1 MDVTLTVETGRPTGS
16 RPASRLR
23 AEGKVPG
30 VVYGLGSEPVPVV
43 VEWPELRRAL
53 TTEAGLNALI
63 SLTVDG
69 NTNLSVVKELQ
80 RHPVRRNVTHVDFML
95 IDRDAPLAVD
105 VPVSLVGTPTKLD
118 AMKGMVDQFLH
129 TLQVKAKPGE
139 IPTQLEVS
147 VDDLEL
153 GGQVKVGD
161 VVLPAGVTCDLDPE
175 LPVCQGS
182 PTRSTIILQ
191 QQMAKEAKGEEWS
204 EADEAEARA
213 HE

>member
-1 MDVTLTVETGRPTGS
+1 MDVSLTVESGRPTGS

-30 VVYGLGSEPVPVV
+30 VVYGLGSEPVSVV

-69 NTNLSVVKELQ
+69 STNLSVVKELQ

-95 IDRDAPLAVD
+95 IDRDAPLSVD
-105 VPVSLVGTPTKLD
+105 VPLSLVGTSSKLE
-118 AMKGMVDQFLH
+118 AMKGMVDQFLY

-139 IPTQLEVS
+139 IPTQIEVS
-147 VDDLEL
+147 VEDLEL
-153 GGQVKVGD
+153 GGQVKVGE
-161 VVLPAGVTCDLDPE
+161 VVLPDGVTCDLDPE

-182 PTRSTIILQ
+182 PTRSTIIMQ
-191 QQMAKEAKGEEWS
+191 QAAAREARGEEPIEVDDS
-204 EADEAEARA
+204 DI
-213 HE
+213 